1 MSRPRLRA
9 ASGATSARAGA
20 RTLVALAV
28 FALVAG
34 CARAPLLREGDLQ
47 LLAGQAERER
57 ALALQQ
63 DWGLSGRV
71 AVSGGGDGGSGR
83 IEWRQQG
90 EAFSVSLSAPVS
102 RQSWRLTAGAGQARL
117 EGVEQGPL
125 QGSDPEALLAEAAGW
140 NMPLAQLR
148 AWLRGARAE
157 GEAQLE
163 FDANGLPARLR
174 QHGWQIEY
182 RGWDQRSQPPLPLRV
197 FAESGERRVRLVVD
211 RWEPAGG

>member
-1 MSRPRLRA
+1 VRGLV
-9 ASGATSARAGA
+9 
-20 RTLVALAV
+20 RTLSLVLALAV
-28 FALVAG
+28 IAG

-47 LLAGQAERER
+47 LLAAQAERER
-57 ALALQQ
+57 ALALQR

-102 RQSWRLTAGAGQARL
+102 RQSWRLTGGVGTARL
-117 EGVEQGPL
+117 EGVEHGPL

-140 NMPLAQLR
+140 SMPLAQLR
-148 AWLRGARAE
+148 AWLRGARAD
-157 GEAQLE
+157 GESQLE
-163 FDANGLPARLR
+163 FDADGLPARLR

-211 RWEPAGG
+211 RWEPHGG